1 MMNNKSMAYMIFAIA
16 IGYLLI
22 STVPEQVETLISPKF
37 SSKGEQENFALDSSE
52 SDAEPK
58 IENGKERSEGSEEIA
73 AAEAPL
79 DTNETTPGAGLESE
93 LKEGVIARPSE
104 NLVPLYRWWIVDLFI
119 AFGVYYVAR
128 RLLT

>member
-1 MMNNKSMAYMIFAIA
+1 MMNNKSMAYMVFAIA

-22 STVPEQVETLISPKF
+22 STVPGQVETLVSPKL
-37 SSKGEQENFALDSSE
+37 SSQGEQENFALDSSE

-58 IENGKERSEGSEEIA
+58 IENGEKRGEASEEIA
-73 AAEAPL
+73 AAEAQS
-79 DTNETTPGAGLESE
+79 DANETTPSAGLGDEVME
-93 LKEGVIARPSE
+93 EPVARPGE
-104 NLVPLYRWWIVDLFI
+104 TLVPLYRWWIVDLFI